1 MKYPLEDLLKIKIHR
16 FEKAVKLF
24 EEKTDKFLKEK
35 EKLFKL
41 TQERDKILK
50 HKNDKLN
57 QLREYLDRG
66 EKTDKILKTK
76 SYLKIVKEKLK
87 MHQEQVDSQ
96 QIILNKAE
104 DELEQAKKNL
114 FEKKKDVEKLN
125 IHKTEWKK
133 EIQKLEKKIE
143 SITLNEIGTSQFII
157 RKKEKQ

>member
-1 MKYPLEDLLKIKIHR
+1 MKYPLEELLKVKIHR

-24 EEKTDKFLKEK
+24 EEKTNKFLKEK

-57 QLREYLDRG
+57 QLREYLDKG

-76 SYLKIVKEKLK
+76 SYLKLVKEKLNEQ
-87 MHQEQVDSQ
+87 QEKVNAQ
-96 QIILNKAE
+96 QIVLNKVE
-104 DELEQAKKNL
+104 NELEEAKKNL

-133 EIQKLEKKIE
+133 EVQKLEKKIE
-143 SITLNEIGTSQFII
+143 AITLNEIGTSQFIL
-157 RKKEKQ
+157 RKKEKE